1 MTGCTCNETVD
12 KVVNKTVIL
21 SMEVEFELDCATIAD
36 IMEISKDAID
46 QLSGCGY
53 VRYAKL
59 KVPSTEMD
67 LT

>member
-1 MTGCTCNETVD
+1 
-12 KVVNKTVIL
+12 
-21 SMEVEFELDCATIAD
+21 MEVEFELDCATIAD